1 MNLIKCYLSRLSFFL
16 LIVLISCE
24 QVMEDSELTI
34 IKPLNLCSPL
44 NIDIS
49 EIVDS
54 ISYIPLETT
63 KKSILRHAQ
72 KVVFADSCL
81 FVYDGIELKS
91 FNYNGEFISEIGCRG
106 NGPAEYINIDAFFI
120 DELNDNVGIVCGVTN
135 KIRYYDYNGVYQYST
150 SFSDI
155 KDANVINQ
163 LEVMPDGDLLA
174 HYCLPSYAFPIEAQY
189 KILHVNK
196 KGEIDADN
204 LLDVSKLNTKE
215 SGIHPY
221 MYHSM
226 AEYGGH
232 LGLFPMSDKI
242 WLYDSGDMVPKY
254 RVITNHEIADKK
266 FVKKNWTG
274 SVPEFITKALD
285 GNKSPGLLRVHSTED
300 YLFVADSY
308 HETIIWDGIDAIT
321 LGNVSHM
328 DLNIGGGVLVSG
340 LSDNC
345 LGTYNPAFLLNSK
358 DKISDDRLLSIID
371 NLEYESN
378 PIVYRYHF
386 KKNLID
392 ILKKKLQRNNEI

>member
-1 MNLIKCYLSRLSFFL
+1 MYLIKYCLSLLSLSL
-16 LIVLISCE
+16 LIMLISCE
-24 QVMEDSELTI
+24 QVMKDSELTI
-34 IKPLNLCSPL
+34 IKPLNIASPL
-44 NIDIS
+44 NVDIS

-54 ISYIPLETT
+54 ISYIPLETAEN
-63 KKSILRHAQ
+63 SILRHAQ
-72 KVVFADSCL
+72 KVVFADSRL
-81 FVYDGIELKS
+81 FVNDGIELKS
-91 FNYNGEFISEIGCRG
+91 FNYNGEFISVIGCRG

-135 KIRYYDYNGVYQYST
+135 KILYYNYNGVYQYSA

-163 LEVMPDGDLLA
+163 LEVLPDGDLLA
-174 HYCLPSYAFPIEAQY
+174 HYRLPSYAFPIEAQY

-196 KGEIDADN
+196 NGDIDADN
-204 LLDVSKLNTKE
+204 SLDESKLNTKD

-221 MYHSM
+221 MYYSM
-226 AEYGGH
+226 AEYGGY
-232 LGLFPMSDKI
+232 LGLSPMSDII
-242 WLYDSGDMVPKY
+242 WLYDSGDMIPKY

-266 FVKKNWTG
+266 FIKNNWTG
-274 SVPEFITKALD
+274 SVPEFFSKALD
-285 GNKSPGLLRVHSTED
+285 GNKSPGLLRIHSTED

-308 HETIIWDGIDAIT
+308 HETIVWDGKDAIT

-358 DKISDDRLLSIID
+358 DKISDDKLLNIIA

-378 PIVYRYHF
+378 PIVFRYHF

-392 ILKKKLQRNNEI
+392 ILKKRLQENEI